1 MNAAVQKFNP
11 TTPFPPGPFAW
22 EVRHTAEGKKAAEL
36 LVTRAP
42 MPFNDPVIFALR
54 EDWMGRLSPEREAV
68 KQAITA
74 LPILI
79 EALIELTPYLEKM
92 SQPGER
98 WPALCA
104 RQALQAA
111 GILPPPESQRP
122 NLQASTTSPADK
134 LYAALALILNVD
146 GDQPTMEEGPAKT
159 AKDLEFIRDV
169 AVYAYETADPMLE
182 SMEYP
187 SIVYRQNAILAM
199 SGVLRIVD
207 LVETIL
213 EGNFCYG
220 SADEVLVKIQ
230 KAANDVVEKL
240 QTADPLQN
248 EPTFP
253 VLYALKKA

>member
-1 MNAAVQKFNP
+1 MNAAVQKFSP
-11 TTPFPPGPFAW
+11 TTSFPPGPFAW
-22 EVRHTAEGKKAAEL
+22 EVRHTAEGKKVAEL

-54 EDWMGRLSPEREAV
+54 EDWMGRQSPEREAV

-79 EALIELTPYLEKM
+79 EALVELTPYLEKM

-111 GILPPPESQRP
+111 GILPPAQSPRP
-122 NLQASTTSPADK
+122 TVQASTTSPADK
-134 LYAALALILNVD
+134 LYAAIALILNIQRD
-146 GDQPTMEEGPAKT
+146 DSSTDDAHAKDI
-159 AKDLEFIRDV
+159 KDLEFIRD
-169 AVYAYETADPMLE
+169 AAAFAYDTADPMLE
-182 SMEYP
+182 SIEYP

-199 SGVLRIVD
+199 SGIRTIVD

-220 SADEVLVKIQ
+220 SADEVLVKIK
-230 KAANDVVEKL
+230 KAANEVVDKL
-240 QTADPLQN
+240 QPADQLQN